1 MNFERVRLRTCVLR
15 RDVSRKLRICDE
27 PAWFAHERCQDAE
40 FDPGQAE
47 PAPSPLSD
55 ALTQVKRDVTD
66 NEARAAVASMAA
78 DDRLYASHQ
87 LFESEGLSDII
98 VGAKLQ
104 ARAAVSDGCFGAA

>member
-15 RDVSRKLRICDE
+15 PDGFRKLRICDE
-27 PAWFAHERCQDAE
+27 AAAVAHERCQDAE

-55 ALTQVKRDVTD
+55 ALAQVKRDVTD

-78 DDRLYASHQ
+78 DDRLYASHH
-87 LFESEGLSDII
+87 LLASEGLTAII
-98 VGAKLQ
+98 S
-104 ARAAVSDGCFGAA
+104 AAQL